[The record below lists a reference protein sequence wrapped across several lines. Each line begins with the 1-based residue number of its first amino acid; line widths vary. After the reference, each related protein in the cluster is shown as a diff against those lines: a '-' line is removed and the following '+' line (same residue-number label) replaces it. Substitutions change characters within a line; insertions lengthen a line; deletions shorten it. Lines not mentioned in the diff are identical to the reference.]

1 MITHVLRRKARWLWH
16 DLRIRGLNVGAGW
29 NRERSGHHQ
38 GWMQGVMAVGGVM
51 AAMMMMMGAL
61 AACGGARQDVL
72 LVSVA
77 ANLKPVIEEFAPQI
91 EESLGAPVS
100 YNVGASGKL
109 AQQIEQGAPVDVFLS
124 ASPHEVDAL
133 IAQGLLDPAS
143 KRVFARGR
151 LILWTRDPA
160 LPLSGLEDLVRPD
173 IRRIAI
179 ANPEHAPYGMAARQ
193 ALENAGLWQALQPKL
208 ILGEDVTQ
216 SYQYADTGN
225 VDVAIIPLS
234 LVAVAREGRW
244 VDVPANLY
252 APLEQTAAIV
262 RDTTNR
268 DAARQFISLLVSPAG
283 QAVLLRHGYA
293 LPAEVASP

>member
-1 MITHVLRRKARWLWH
+1 MMTHVLRRKARWLWH
-16 DLRIRGLNVGAGW
+16 GLRIRGLNVNAGW

-38 GWMQGVMAVGGVM
+38 GWKQGVMALGGVM
-51 AAMMMMMGAL
+51 AMLMMTGAL
-61 AACGGARQDVL
+61 AACRAPRQEAL

-77 ANLKPVIEEFAPQI
+77 ANLRPVIEEITPQI

-143 KRVFARGR
+143 KQVFARGR

-160 LPLSGLEDLVRPD
+160 LPLSGLDDLARPD

-179 ANPEHAPYGMAARQ
+179 ANPEHAPYGMAARE
-193 ALENAGLWQALQPKL
+193 ALQNAGLWQTLQPKL
-208 ILGEDVTQ
+208 ILGENVTQ

-234 LVAVAREGRW
+234 LVAVEREGRW

-252 APLEQTAAIV
+252 APLEHTAAIV
-262 RDTTNR
+262 RNTANR
-268 DAARQFISLLVSPAG
+268 SAARQFISLLISPAG
-283 QAVLLRHGYA
+283 QAVLVRRGYA